1 MSVRLDKFDN
11 SWYQPGRGIV
21 VRILWYLV
29 NVLIMQ
35 NHLNPFSH
43 LKVFAL
49 RMFGAQIG
57 KGVVMK
63 PGIRIKYPWNLRV
76 GDYTWIG
83 ENVWLDSL
91 APITLESHVCIS
103 QGAYLCTGNH
113 DWKDTAFG
121 LMIKPIVIE
130 NGAWIG
136 ARAMVMP
143 GVTIAS
149 HSVITAGSV
158 ISRDTEPY
166 GIYSGN
172 PAQRVRE
179 RTLA

>member
-11 SWYQPGRGIV
+11 SWYHPGRGIV

-29 NVLIMQ
+29 NVLVMQ
-35 NHLNPFSH
+35 NHLNPFSNI
-43 LKVFAL
+43 KVFAL
-49 RMFGAQIG
+49 RMFGAEIG
-57 KGVVMK
+57 KGVVLK
-63 PGIRIKYPWNLRV
+63 PGIAIKYPWNLRV

-83 ENVWLDSL
+83 ENSWLDSL
-91 APITLESHVCIS
+91 APITLKSHVCIS

-121 LMIKPIVIE
+121 LMVKPIVIE
-130 NGAWIG
+130 DGAWIG

-143 GVTIAS
+143 GVTVAS

-172 PAQRVRE
+172 PAQRVKE
-179 RTLA
+179 RTVA

>member
-83 ENVWLDSL
+83 ENAWLDSL